1 MKRLFATGVAL
12 LALGGVAAAAD
23 LYPAPYYNA
32 PPPAYPPLYIWTGFY
47 LGLNGGGAFGSST
60 WDTAGS
66 INTSGGLVGGTVGY
80 NYQVSHVVFGA
91 EADIDWASISGTT
104 TTAACPAGCKTG
116 DSWLSTVRGRI
127 GYAAD
132 RFLPFVTGGAALGNI
147 NATTNGLT
155 TSASNAGWT
164 IGAGLE
170 FAVTPNWSAK
180 AEYLYVSLGK
190 FNCGFNCGAPTDN
203 VSFSANLVRGGINY
217 RF

>member
-1 MKRLFATGVAL
+1 M
-12 LALGGVAAAAD
+12 
-23 LYPAPYYNA
+23 
-32 PPPAYPPLYIWTGFY
+32 
-47 LGLNGGGAFGSST
+47 
-60 WDTAGS
+60 
-66 INTSGGLVGGTVGY
+66 
-80 NYQVSHVVFGA
+80 
-91 EADIDWASISGTT
+91 
-104 TTAACPAGCKTG
+104 
-116 DSWLSTVRGRI
+116 RGRV

-132 RFLPFVTGGAALGNI
+132 RFLPYVTGGAALGNI

-190 FNCGFNCGAPTDN
+190 FNCGPNCGAPTDN